1 MTSLSL
7 ILVSNWIFEKLMNP
21 VNPIEPL
28 ESIDFQG
35 ENQLIVP
42 FCSSKRC
49 S

>member
-1 MTSLSL
+1 MTSFSL
-7 ILVSNWIFEKLMNP
+7 ILVCNWILEKLMNA

-35 ENQLIVP
+35 QNQLIVS